1 MGQIVL
7 GITEGKRAA
16 QFMRLPSVR
25 FYLGEDALGRNGVDN
40 FPGYFKV
47 AGVEGNGYHLRIVGR
62 TVVVGLAGFFLSLR
76 AGQYPVQQLAEP
88 CLQLLGIFGRKR
100 LRLLQQL
107 HGIQHLYKGVTIQH
121 AVATAFAAV
130 VSGYHLRILQVGI
143 HACILVEEPYADK
156 LRCLL
161 GILLFSAEVPGQ
173 CQRGDAAGG
182 CSQAVAVELV
192 QFGVRFAVAAHV
204 RQSVGLC
211 GVRPIIAGLAHVVVL
226 VATGRHLLFHHN
238 GKRLYIQ

>member
-192 QFGVRFAVAAHV
+192 QFGVRFAVAAYV
-204 RQSVGLC
+204 R
-211 GVRPIIAGLAHVVVL
+211 
-226 VATGRHLLFHHN
+226 
-238 GKRLYIQ
+238 